1 MRLTTVLFFLTA
13 TAWAELQKRD
23 ATTVPA
29 TTEDGFNLASL
40 SYALAN
46 LASATT
52 TGNFANIS
60 PPPKALIPEILSVVP
75 LTVVGE
81 LIDAQSR
88 SSLASQFKAGT
99 TPAWYSSL
107 PADVKNYMSVVRLQ
121 IKDGALTATTG
132 LGYQTTATTGAGATA
147 ATATATGS
155 ATTSTSTSSGVAA
168 RPTVFT
174 AMIGLSV
181 VGLVIAL

>member
-1 MRLTTVLFFLTA
+1 MKLTTILFFLTA
-13 TAWAELQKRD
+13 TAWAEPQKRD
-23 ATTVPA
+23 ATTVAA

-40 SYALAN
+40 SSALVN

-107 PADVKNYMSVVRLQ
+107 PVDVKSYMSVVRLQ
-121 IKDGALTATTG
+121 IQNGALTATTG
-132 LGYQTTATTGAGATA
+132 LGYQTTATTGAGAA
-147 ATATATGS
+147 ATATAT
-155 ATTSTSTSSGVAA
+155 ATATASSSTSNGVAA
-168 RPTVFT
+168 KPTVFS
-174 AMIGLSV
+174 AMIGLSL
-181 VGLVIAL
+181 GLVIAL